1 MRDLIGGGKKNS
13 DEGPQSKAASQPAAK
28 PAPKRGRG
36 RLCMYGHVV
45 PRGKKMCE
53 HRHWVG

>member
-1 MRDLIGGGKKNS
+1 MGLRDRLGGGKKDS
-13 DEGPQSKAASQPAAK
+13 ESASASQPAAK
-28 PAPKRGRG
+28 PEAKRGRG
-36 RLCMYGHVV
+36 RLCMYGHEV

>member
-1 MRDLIGGGKKNS
+1 MGLRSRLGGGNKKES
-13 DEGPQSKAASQPAAK
+13 TDRGPAPAASPEPA
-28 PAPKRGRG
+28 KRGRG
-36 RLCMYGHVV
+36 GRQCMYGHAV